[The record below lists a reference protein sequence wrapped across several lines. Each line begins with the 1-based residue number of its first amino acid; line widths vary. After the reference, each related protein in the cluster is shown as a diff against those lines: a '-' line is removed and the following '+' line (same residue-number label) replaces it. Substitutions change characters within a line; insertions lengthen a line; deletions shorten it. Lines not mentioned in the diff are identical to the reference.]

1 MCESSGLICQSFI
14 FIGLSYPDIHDL
26 GQTGAIVPSLM
37 EDFSGKGYTVFA
49 ENYYNSVKLTNFM
62 SRKET
67 CRFGTLKSDWKGN
80 PRESVDKK
88 LKKGEVVV
96 KLS

>member
-67 CRFGTLKSDWKGN
+67 CRFGTLKSD
-80 PRESVDKK
+80 
-88 LKKGEVVV
+88 
-96 KLS
+96 